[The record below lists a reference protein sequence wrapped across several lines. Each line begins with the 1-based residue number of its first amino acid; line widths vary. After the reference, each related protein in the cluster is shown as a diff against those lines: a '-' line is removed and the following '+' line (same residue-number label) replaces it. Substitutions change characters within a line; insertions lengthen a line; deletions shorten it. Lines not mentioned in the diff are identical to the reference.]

1 MIHIDQ
7 KLKFA
12 ITSPTP
18 TVNHPSA
25 VTTASTEE
33 LTHKTK
39 DEDRQLQNFLD
50 KDLSKFDRV
59 QDPMRQT

>member
-1 MIHIDQ
+1 MIHVDQ

-12 ITSPTP
+12 ITFPIQ
-18 TVNHPSA
+18 TVSHPS
-25 VTTASTEE
+25 VITTASMEE

-59 QDPMRQT
+59 QNPMRQT